1 MLMAGQGSIH
11 VAALDNVKLKEV
23 LADVASGTLQLP
35 DFQRDWKWDDDR
47 IRAIIATVT
56 LDYPLGVVMTLQTG
70 GNSRFRARALTGA
83 HLDEEREP
91 ELLLLDGQQRL
102 TSLFQAL
109 CLDMPV
115 ETADARGK
123 PIERWY
129 YVDIAKAVGPS
140 AERDESIVSVPT
152 NKVLRT
158 DFNRTVVLD
167 LTTTEKECAA
177 GLFPLHF
184 VFDSQR
190 VNSWKKAYIK
200 ADEDRNWDLWGQFD
214 ELVLQQIRTFQVPM
228 IRLAASTSMDA
239 VCAVFERV
247 NTGGVPLNVFELLTA
262 TYAGDRDYASGTGE
276 YYRLPEI
283 WREIKQGLAGKYP
296 VFGRLEQGIEHGL
309 SSSDFLQAVA
319 LARTWERKQAR
330 IGAAVSCKRR
340 DLLELPLADFDR
352 LAPVVAEAFAWV
364 GDFLQQQCIV
374 RSADLPYRT
383 QLVPLAAV
391 RAIVGGATEGLR
403 AEEMITQWYWCGV
416 LGEMYGGSTETRF
429 TRDVEQLI
437 AWIRQEGDAPDTV
450 AEAFFISDRLDNLTT
465 RNSAA
470 YKGIYALLIKQ
481 GAVDWHFTGAPLSPG
496 RLDEYAVDIRQIFP
510 KSWAQRGNGQS
521 RPINSIVNKTPLS
534 YRAGQDMAGAPGSYL
549 PSLVAASDMR
559 PEWFDDVIAT
569 HLIDPAALRSNDYE
583 RFYADR
589 SKQLQDLVHSAMGK
603 RTMHRDVM
611 GDDRR

>member
-1 MLMAGQGSIH
+1 M
-11 VAALDNVKLKEV
+11 AALDNVKLKEV
-23 LADVASGTLQLP
+23 LADVASGALQLP

-70 GNSRFRARALTGA
+70 GSSRFRARTLTGA
-83 HLDEEREP
+83 QLDEEREP

-109 CLDMPV
+109 CLDVPV

-129 YVDIAKAVGPS
+129 YIDIAKAVGPS
-140 AERDESIVSVPT
+140 ADRDESIVSVPA
-152 NKVLRT
+152 NKLLRT
-158 DFNRTVVLD
+158 DFNRTIVLD
-167 LTTTEKECAA
+167 LSTTDNECAA

-262 TYAGDRDYASGTGE
+262 TYAGDRDFVSQTGD
-276 YYRLPEI
+276 YYRLPDV

-319 LARTWERKQAR
+319 LVRTWERKQAGA
-330 IGAAVSCKRR
+330 GAAVSCKRR

-352 LAPVVAEAFAWV
+352 LAPQVAEAFAWV

-391 RAIVGGATEGLR
+391 RAIAGEATEGLR

-429 TRDVEQLI
+429 TRDVEQLL
-437 AWIRQEGDAPDTV
+437 AWIRREGDAPDTV
-450 AEAFFISDRLDNLTT
+450 TEAFFISDRLDNLTT

-481 GAVDWHFTGAPLSPG
+481 GAVDWHFTGAPLNPG
-496 RLDEYAVDIRQIFP
+496 RLDEYAVDVRQIFP
-510 KSWAQRGNGQS
+510 KSWAQRANGQS
-521 RPINSIVNKTPLS
+521 RPTNSIVNKTPLS
-534 YRAGQDMAGAPGSYL
+534 YRAAQDMTGAPGSYL

-559 PEWFDDVIAT
+559 PEWFDDVITT
-569 HLIDPAALRSNDYE
+569 HLIDPDALRSNDYE

-589 SKQLQDLVHSAMGK
+589 SKQLQDLVHAAMGK
-603 RTMHRDVM
+603 RTMHRDAT

>member
-1 MLMAGQGSIH
+1 VHQ
-11 VAALDNVKLKEV
+11 
-23 LADVASGTLQLP
+23 TL
-35 DFQRDWKWDDDR
+35 
-47 IRAIIATVT
+47 
-56 LDYPLGVVMTLQTG
+56 VMTLQTG
-70 GNSRFRARALTGA
+70 GSSRFRARTLTGA
-83 HLDEEREP
+83 QLDEEREP

-109 CLDMPV
+109 CLDVPV

-129 YVDIAKAVGPS
+129 YIDIAKAVGPS
-140 AERDESIVSVPT
+140 ADRDESIVSVPA
-152 NKVLRT
+152 NKLLRT
-158 DFNRTVVLD
+158 DFNRTIVLD
-167 LTTTEKECAA
+167 LSTTDNECAA

-262 TYAGDRDYASGTGE
+262 TYAGDRDFVSQTGD
-276 YYRLPEI
+276 YYRLPDV

-319 LARTWERKQAR
+319 LARTWERKQAGA
-330 IGAAVSCKRR
+330 GAAVSCKRR
-340 DLLELPLADFDR
+340 DLLELPLVDFDR
-352 LAPVVAEAFAWV
+352 LAPQVAEAFAWV

-391 RAIVGGATEGLR
+391 RAIAGEATEGLR

-429 TRDVEQLI
+429 TRDVEQLL
-437 AWIRQEGDAPDTV
+437 AWIRREGDAPDTV
-450 AEAFFISDRLDNLTT
+450 NEAFFISDRLDNLTT

-481 GAVDWHFTGAPLSPG
+481 GAVDWHFTGAPLNPG
-496 RLDEYAVDIRQIFP
+496 RLDEYAVDVRQIFP
-510 KSWAQRGNGQS
+510 KSWAQRANGQS
-521 RPINSIVNKTPLS
+521 RPTNSIVNKTPLS
-534 YRAGQDMAGAPGSYL
+534 YRAAQDMTGAPGSYL

-569 HLIDPAALRSNDYE
+569 HLIDPDALRSNDYE

-589 SKQLQDLVHSAMGK
+589 SKQLQDLVHAAMGK
-603 RTMHRDVM
+603 RTMHRDAT